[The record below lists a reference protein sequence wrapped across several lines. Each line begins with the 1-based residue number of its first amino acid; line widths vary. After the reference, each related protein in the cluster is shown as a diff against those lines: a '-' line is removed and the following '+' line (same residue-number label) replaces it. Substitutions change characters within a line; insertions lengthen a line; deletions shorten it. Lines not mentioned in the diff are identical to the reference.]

1 MLLCQQK
8 GYQMTITKAP
18 FMFHSLRKGLPE
30 TREALH
36 SLAFYAHAQFVSER
50 REVTICPP
58 AFAAGCETSSNVRS
72 LIRRDQH
79 LSLG

>member
-1 MLLCQQK
+1 MK
-8 GYQMTITKAP
+8 ITKAP
-18 FMFHSLRKGLPE
+18 FMFHSLRNGLPE

-36 SLAFYAHAQFVSER
+36 SLAFYAHAQFLMEG

-58 AFAAGCETSSNVRS
+58 AFAVGCETPVNVRA
-72 LIRRDQH
+72 LIRRDQR